1 MRDSGVEQFADA
13 VRSYGCIYRD
23 NSWTRSAP
31 TGVSTSVGAHRM
43 RDTGVEQ
50 FADAVRS
57 YKSIIVAPANS
68 AHFLQ

>member
-1 MRDSGVEQFADA
+1 
-13 VRSYGCIYRD
+13 
-23 NSWTRSAP
+23 
-31 TGVSTSVGAHRM
+31 M